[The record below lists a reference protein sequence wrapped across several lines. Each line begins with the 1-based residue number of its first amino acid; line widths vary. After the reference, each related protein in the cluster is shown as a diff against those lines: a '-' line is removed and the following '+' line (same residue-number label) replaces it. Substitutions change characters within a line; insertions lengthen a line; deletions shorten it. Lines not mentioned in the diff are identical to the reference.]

1 MRTFKLPSRVSKQ
14 TELNQFS
21 KRIFLNKESF
31 SRSKSFQTRF
41 FEVSKLFSV
50 CNYFL
55 QGNHHVVNKNYDDAL
70 KCFSH
75 VLELSPLDGNA
86 YYNRGLVYFILGDH
100 ERASMDFSAALQC
113 KASLE
118 GNVLKMGH
126 RYMQLK
132 EWEAAKIC
140 FEAIHS
146 GHKEVVLPLAIIYH
160 KKKQYVKA
168 LTFYEQYFEDDHDNE
183 NVKIRYYQAQA
194 YFQSGDLKAALT
206 TIDLC
211 LDKNTDILNVYYLK
225 AGILKSLGCDLES
238 HVYYQIFMKMSILGN
253 AETILDLTSNEFNMD
268 SLAYDKGVNEH
279 HHSM

>member
-1 MRTFKLPSRVSKQ
+1 MFMRTFKLPSRVSKQ

-194 YFQSGDLKAALT
+194 YFQSGDLKA
-206 TIDLC
+206 
-211 LDKNTDILNVYYLK
+211 
-225 AGILKSLGCDLES
+225 GILKSLGCDLES